1 MRTSSAVRKL
11 VVVSSSPPTKNPTPF
26 SAFFEPVSS
35 ATQRYS
41 WPDAS
46 AGTMSLIALLEL
58 IFVRSL
64 AMPLSACATM
74 T

>member
-1 MRTSSAVRKL
+1 MSTSSAVRKL

-46 AGTMSLIALLEL
+46 AGTMSLIALLAL